1 MNREYKFS
9 LLRAPLQLFAIK
21 LMNISKGP
29 LSSFKIQWNPSC
41 EATTFA
47 PEMWP
52 FKRVGLSSSVEI
64 YTFMF
69 RFTLPR
75 GLSRGVGLT
84 SRWPLKRGSTVYISV
99 YHDEIK

>member
-1 MNREYKFS
+1 MNHEYKFS
-9 LLRAPLQLFAIK
+9 LLRATLQLFAFK

-64 YTFMF
+64 NTFVF
-69 RFTLPR
+69 GFTEASPEGSALHQG
-75 GLSRGVGLT
+75 GLSKGV
-84 SRWPLKRGSTVYISV
+84 PLCM
-99 YHDEIK
+99 